1 MDKRLLSAML
11 DVDERHWWYRGRR
24 RVILAELSRL
34 ALPPGARIL
43 DAGCGSGRTMVDL
56 AAYGLV
62 CGIELDPDAAA
73 TAAARDSFEVRT
85 GRVEQLPWQEGSF
98 DLIACL
104 DVIEHVPDDRLALRE
119 LRRVCRPGGRLIVTV
134 PAHPLLWS
142 RHDEQNHHYR
152 RYTRSTLHGAA
163 LAAGWELERLTSFMS
178 LLLAPA
184 AAVRLAQ
191 RQLAGVRRAGGHRA
205 RVRRADGHQ
214 AGVRRADGHQAGV
227 RRVGDPGER
236 GTDLDLG
243 PPWLNGLLELPLRAE
258 ARWLA
263 GGHRLPFGLSLLG
276 VLRKPPAAAKGAAPR
291 L

>member
-56 AAYGLV
+56 ARYGLV

-85 GRVEQLPWQEGSF
+85 GRVEQLPWKEGSF

-163 LAAGWELERLTSFMS
+163 LAAGWELERITSFMS

-191 RQLAGVRRAGGHRA
+191 RQLAGRREDGGHRVGGRRAGDSGR
-205 RVRRADGHQ
+205 
-214 AGVRRADGHQAGV
+214 
-227 RRVGDPGER
+227 R

-243 PPWLNGLLELPLRAE
+243 PPWLNGLLEVPLRAE

-276 VLRKPPAAAKGAAPR
+276 VLHKPPAAANGTMPR
-291 L
+291 RRPDELNNRY